1 MTPVTRSSLFVAAM
15 LLAPAA
21 LHAQEAG
28 DKPAEKADSQ
38 ANGEEP
44 NERSTGLPSQ
54 IKWLLNVD
62 AGWGTFGFANSL
74 FNNPKEPGLEEDL
87 SDQWFEG
94 FVKPGLTATYTLD
107 SSSVLYGKISVVG
120 ERTYGSVPEQF
131 GHDVSSFG
139 PEDLYIGWR
148 SGSSLPD
155 LGDNALD
162 FTLGRSQYQLGHGF
176 LLWDGAAEGGSRGGY
191 WTNARKAFEFAAIG
205 RLKPGA
211 HTVETFYLDKDELE
225 ENDSGTRLWGANY
238 EYAFGP
244 ATSVGATYMKMFAHE
259 DINPGRDGLDV
270 FNIRTYAAP
279 LARTPGLTFEF
290 EYASERNGDA
300 LDSNA
305 WTIQSGYEF
314 NNTAWKPKLTYR
326 YAYFQGDDPDTPVN
340 EAFDPLLLGFSDW
353 GTWWQGEIAGEYFL
367 SNSNLKSHLIRLH
380 ASPLESVSGGLMF
393 FKFSL
398 DKPESVGS
406 GVTSSDAAFEID
418 AYTDWELNS
427 NFTISFIGAYA
438 DPGKAVQQSS
448 GRTKNFTYGMAYVG
462 YSF

>member
-1 MTPVTRSSLFVAAM
+1 MASGLHDVRGMRPPALSLEGCVLVAHDQTGAAMTPVMRSSLFVAAM

-38 ANGEEP
+38 ATGEEP
-44 NERSTGLPSQ
+44 KERSTGLPSQ

-131 GHDVSSFG
+131 GHDVSSFRL
-139 PEDLYIGWR
+139 EDLYIGW
-148 SGSSLPD
+148 
-155 LGDNALD
+155 
-162 FTLGRSQYQLGHGF
+162 
-176 LLWDGAAEGGSRGGY
+176 
-191 WTNARKAFEFAAIG
+191 
-205 RLKPGA
+205 
-211 HTVETFYLDKDELE
+211 
-225 ENDSGTRLWGANY
+225 
-238 EYAFGP
+238 
-244 ATSVGATYMKMFAHE
+244 
-259 DINPGRDGLDV
+259 
-270 FNIRTYAAP
+270 
-279 LARTPGLTFEF
+279 
-290 EYASERNGDA
+290 
-300 LDSNA
+300 
-305 WTIQSGYEF
+305 
-314 NNTAWKPKLTYR
+314 
-326 YAYFQGDDPDTPVN
+326 
-340 EAFDPLLLGFSDW
+340 LLLGFSDW